1 MDFMHRGVSKE
12 ASMDGIVVVG
22 TSLGDWGHLEEERML
37 KRIASFLLVSVC
49 PAYHLSDIILSVGE
63 SICPIQET
71 GKE

>member
-22 TSLGDWGHLEEERML
+22 MMRML